1 MDWRNRKYYVAS
13 FSILDNDYTIEQLRL
28 IDSIRIHNPT
38 ELIAQNYA
46 IKFDDEIEPRY
57 SYQYLISCKTEYS
70 DAVEYELRKAQRN
83 GNAHWKEIQHKI
95 KPFSPYSGFPERR
108 CDLNPRKRCNHCGDC

>member
-13 FSILDNDYTIEQLRL
+13 FSILDNDYRIEQLHL

-57 SYQYLISCKTEYS
+57 SYQYLT
-70 DAVEYELRKAQRN
+70 
-83 GNAHWKEIQHKI
+83 
-95 KPFSPYSGFPERR
+95 
-108 CDLNPRKRCNHCGDC
+108 